1 MHSQGE
7 RFSLSQQALNLE
19 ATLDGAIR
27 PLFGGDQGRYE
38 RHLARSVAVVVVGGN
53 DYLLTPL
60 GIGYDSGDRYSPGEY
75 AALLLDH
82 YARQILVRSLGQS
95 E

>member
-1 MHSQGE
+1 MQGE
-7 RFSLSQQALNLE
+7 RFRLSQQVLNLE

-27 PLFGGDQGRYE
+27 PLFGGDHDGYE
-38 RHLARSVAVVVVGGN
+38 RHLARSIAVVVIGGN

-60 GIGYDSGDRYSPGEY
+60 GIGYDSGDRYRPGEY
-75 AALLLDH
+75 ADLLLDQY
-82 YARQILVRSLGQS
+82 YARQILVRSAGRS

>member
-1 MHSQGE
+1 LHSQGE
-7 RFSLSQQALNLE
+7 RFSLSQQVLNLE

-38 RHLARSVAVVVVGGN
+38 RYLARSVAVVVVFSN
-53 DYLLTPL
+53 YLLTPL

-82 YARQILVRSLGQS
+82 YARQVLVRSLGQS